1 MPPARSSSAKLL
13 LRAMLRRC
21 PNCGSPGIFSGYTTL
36 KERCPQCGLRLH
48 RGENDYFIGAYLL
61 NLVAVELLFALVLT
75 VVFIATYP
83 NTPWVL
89 LQWGGLALM
98 IAGAVLCYPFSKALW
113 LAADLIFRPV
123 SPEELAWHRRDGTMD
138 EREELPHL

>member
-1 MPPARSSSAKLL
+1 MEARRPSNLRL
-13 LRAMLRRC
+13 VLRALARRC
-21 PNCGSPGIFSGYTTL
+21 PNCGAPGIFRSYTEL
-36 KERCPQCGLRLH
+36 RDNCPNCGLRLH
-48 RGENDYFIGAYLL
+48 RGESDYFIGAYLL
-61 NLVAVELLFALVLT
+61 NLVAVELLFALVLA

-83 NTPWVL
+83 NTPWAL

-123 SPEELAWHRRDGTMD
+123 SPEELAWHRRDGSLD
-138 EREELPHL
+138 DPEELPHL

>member
-1 MPPARSSSAKLL
+1 MPPSRPRAATLL
-13 LRAMLRRC
+13 FRAMLRRC
-21 PNCGSPGIFSGYTTL
+21 PNCGSPGIFAGYTTL

-61 NLVAVELLFALVLT
+61 NLVAVELLFALVLA
-75 VVFIATYP
+75 VVFVTTYP
-83 NTPWVL
+83 NTPWAL
-89 LQWGGLALM
+89 LQWGGLVLM

-123 SPEELAWHRRDGTMD
+123 SPEELAWHRRDGTLD